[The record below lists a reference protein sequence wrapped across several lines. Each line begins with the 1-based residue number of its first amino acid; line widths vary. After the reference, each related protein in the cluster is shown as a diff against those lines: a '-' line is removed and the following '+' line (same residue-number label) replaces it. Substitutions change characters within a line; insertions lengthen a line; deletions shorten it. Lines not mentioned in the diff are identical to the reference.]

1 MTGVKVKTPLADDV
15 LIFRQ
20 MQCFQTLSKP
30 FEITLDLLSKNSK
43 VDLASLLGKPISVQF
58 ESTNGTKRYYHGYVS
73 RFSQLES
80 LKNGFA
86 CYQAKLVPWL
96 WFLTKRADC
105 RIYQEQSVPEIVK
118 SIFQD
123 HDFSSMVDD
132 RLSDVYKP
140 KNYCVQYRES
150 DFEFVSRLLE
160 SEGIYYFFEHFE
172 TNHKLVLSDARS
184 SHKTSR
190 GFESIVFNPGKPRDE
205 NSVCFDQWFAS
216 QEVSIGSYAL
226 SDFDFER
233 PKTNLL
239 AKKNAQQAYSPADKE
254 WFDFPGRYLDA
265 ESGEAYATKRLQE
278 FQVTSQ
284 RAIGQGGIRGLSSG
298 LLFELEDHPRS
309 ELNQEY
315 LIVES
320 QENIDSGN
328 QHAEQV
334 QGIANWNCSV
344 SVMPSK
350 IAFRPPR
357 LTRKPSMHGPQTA
370 IVVGKKDEEIWTD
383 KFGRVKVRFHWDRL
397 SKSDETSSCWVR
409 VSQAWA
415 GSAWGAIHI
424 PRIGQ
429 EVIVSF
435 LEGDPDQPII
445 TGSVYNAD
453 QNPPYP
459 LPDSQT
465 QSGIKTQSTKGANNQ
480 NFNELRFE
488 DKKEAELIYL
498 HAERDFE
505 RVVENNDTL
514 KVGFDKKTDGDQI
527 ISIHNSQTVTIG
539 NKDSKEGSQTITIW
553 KDRLETLETGDS
565 KLVIKKGM
573 RSVEISKG
581 NDQLTLNEGSR
592 TVEIKKGNRQTE
604 IKGDDKLTLASG
616 AQTVKIS
623 SGGQTVEAAT
633 FILLKVGGSS
643 IKIEPACITIK
654 SVAIKVQGDAKVDI
668 SAPLTSCKG
677 DGMLTLKGGMT
688 MIN

>member
-1 MTGVKVKTPLADDV
+1 MTSVKLKTPLADDV
-15 LIFRQ
+15 LIFHQ

-30 FEITLDLLSKNSK
+30 FEITLDLLSKNPK
-43 VDLASLLGKPISVQF
+43 VDLSSLLGKPIGVRF
-58 ESTNGTKRYYHGYVS
+58 AFDDGPKRYFHGHVS
-73 RFSQLES
+73 RFSQLEP
-80 LKNGFA
+80 FQDYA
-86 CYQAKLVPWL
+86 RYQAHLVPWL

-105 RIYQEQSVPEIVK
+105 RIFQEQSVPEIVK
-118 SIFQD
+118 SIFED
-123 HDFSSMVDD
+123 HNASSMVDD
-132 RLSDVYKP
+132 RLSDSYKP
-140 KNYCVQYRES
+140 KTYCVQYRES

-172 TNHKLVLSDARS
+172 SNHKLVLSDALS
-184 SHKTSR
+184 SHKTSP
-190 GFESIVFNPGKPRDE
+190 GFESILAKSGKSRDAK
-205 NSVCFDQWFAS
+205 SVYFDQWFAS

-233 PKTNLL
+233 PKTDLS
-239 AKKNAQQAYSPADKE
+239 AKKNANKAFSPADKE

-265 ESGEAYATKRLQE
+265 ESGASYATKRLQE
-278 FQVTSQ
+278 FQVNSQ
-284 RAIGQGGIRGLSSG
+284 RAIGQGSICGLQAG
-298 LLFELEDHPRS
+298 LLFKLTDHPRNDQ
-309 ELNQEY
+309 NQEY

-320 QENIDSGN
+320 QEYIASGN
-328 QHAEQV
+328 HQAEEV
-334 QGIANWNCSV
+334 QGIASWNCSA

-350 IAFRPPR
+350 IPFRPPR
-357 LTRKPSMHGPQTA
+357 LTRKPIMLGPQTA

-397 SKSDETSSCWVR
+397 SKSDEKSSCWIR

-415 GSAWGAIHI
+415 GNSWGTIHI

-429 EVIVSF
+429 EVVVSF

-465 QSGIKTQSTKGANNQ
+465 QSGIKSQSTKGANSK

-488 DKKEAELIYL
+488 DKKDAELIYL

-505 RVVENNDTL
+505 RVVENNDSL
-514 KVGFDKKTDGDQI
+514 KVGFDKKTDGDQV
-527 ISIHNSQTVTIG
+527 ISIHNNQTITIG
-539 NKDSKEGSQTITIW
+539 NKDSKVGSQTITIW
-553 KDRLETLETGDS
+553 KDRLETLETGDY
-565 KLVIKKGM
+565 KLVVQKGM

-581 NDQLTLNEGSR
+581 NDQLTLGEGNR
-592 TVEIKKGNRQTE
+592 IVDIKKGNRQTE

-616 AQTVKIS
+616 AQTIKIS

-654 SVAIKVQGDAKVDI
+654 SVAIKIQGDAKVDI

>member
-1 MTGVKVKTPLADDV
+1 MTSVKLKTPLADDV
-15 LIFRQ
+15 LIFHQ
-20 MQCFQTLSKP
+20 MQCFQSLSKP
-30 FEITLDLLSKNSK
+30 FELTLDLLSKNPK
-43 VDLASLLGKPISVQF
+43 VDLSSLLGKPIGVTF
-58 ESTNGTKRYYHGYVS
+58 EFTDGPKRYFHGHVS
-73 RFSQLES
+73 RFSQLEP
-80 LKNGFA
+80 FQDYA
-86 CYQAKLVPWL
+86 HYQANLVPWL

-105 RIYQEQSVPEIVK
+105 RIFQEQSVPEIVK
-118 SIFQD
+118 SIFKD

-132 RLSDVYKP
+132 RLSDSYKP
-140 KNYCVQYRES
+140 KTYCVQYRES

-172 TNHKLVLSDARS
+172 SNHKLVLSDARS
-184 SHKTSR
+184 SHKTSV
-190 GFESIVFNPGKPRDE
+190 GFKSILFNPVKSRDE
-205 NSVCFDQWFAS
+205 NSVYFDQWSAS

-226 SDFDFER
+226 NDFDFER

-239 AKKNAQQAYSPADKE
+239 AKKNAQRAYAPANKE

-265 ESGEAYATKRLQE
+265 EIGDDYATKRLQE
-278 FQVTSQ
+278 FQVSSE
-284 RAIGQGGIRGLSSG
+284 RATGQGSIRGLSAG
-298 LLFELEDHPRS
+298 LLFELKDHPRNDQ
-309 ELNQEY
+309 NQEY

-320 QENIDSGN
+320 QEYIASGN
-328 QHAEQV
+328 QHAV
-334 QGIANWNCSV
+334 NIQGIANWSCSV

-350 IAFRPPR
+350 IPFRPPR
-357 LTRKPSMHGPQTA
+357 LTRKPSMLGPQTA

-397 SKSDETSSCWVR
+397 SKSDEKSSCWIR

-415 GSAWGAIHI
+415 GNAWGAIHI

-429 EVIVSF
+429 EVVVSF

-453 QNPPYP
+453 QNPPYT
-459 LPDSQT
+459 LPDAQT
-465 QSGIKTQSTKGANNQ
+465 QSGIKSQSTKGANSK

-488 DKKEAELIYL
+488 DKKDAELIYL

-505 RVVENNDTL
+505 RIVENNDTL

-527 ISIHNSQTVTIG
+527 ISIHNNQKITIG
-539 NKDSKEGSQTITIW
+539 NKDSKVGSQTITIW
-553 KDRLETLETGDS
+553 KDRLETLETGDH
-565 KLVIKKGM
+565 KLVIQKGM

-581 NDQLTLNEGSR
+581 NDQLTLGEGNR

-616 AQTVKIS
+616 AQSIKIS

-633 FILLKVGGSS
+633 FILLRVGGSS